1 MKEKKYVDNDVF
13 KFRCA
18 LKGDIAVFD
27 VTVFTKP
34 FDNDNDY
41 ELSLIRDDENGKLVQ
56 KKYFTLERINE
67 LKLKLIQKI
76 QECQN
81 PFDIYCVDVDGGYDV
96 TENELF
102 DLEKGDEV

>member
-1 MKEKKYVDNDVF
+1 MNEKKYVDNDVF

-18 LKGDIAVFD
+18 LRGDIAVFD

-34 FDNDNDY
+34 FNNDNDNG
-41 ELSLIRDDENGKLVQ
+41 LSLTGWGENEKLVQ
-56 KKYFTLERINE
+56 KKYFTPERINE

-81 PFDIYCVDVDGGYDV
+81 PFDIYCVDVDGGYNV
-96 TENELF
+96 TEDELF
-102 DLEKGDEV
+102 DLEKGE

>member
-13 KFRCA
+13 KFRCT
-18 LKGDIAVFD
+18 LRGNIAVFD

-41 ELSLIRDDENGKLVQ
+41 ELSLIGCDENEKLVQ
-56 KKYFTLERINE
+56 KKYFTPERISE
-67 LKLKLIQKI
+67 LKHKLIQEI

-81 PFDIYCVDVDGGYDV
+81 PFDIYCIDVDGGYNV
-96 TENELF
+96 TEDQLF
-102 DLEKGDEV
+102 DLEKGK

>member
-1 MKEKKYVDNDVF
+1 MKEKKYVENDMF

-18 LKGDIAVFD
+18 LRGYIAVLD

-34 FDNDNDY
+34 FDNDNDDY
-41 ELSLIRDDENGKLVQ
+41 MLSIIGHDENEKLVK
-56 KKYFTLERINE
+56 KKYFTPERINE

-81 PFDIYCVDVDGGYDV
+81 PFDIYCTDIDGGYKV
-96 TENELF
+96 TEDELF
-102 DLEKGDEV
+102 DLEKGE

>member
-18 LKGDIAVFD
+18 LSGNIDYLD

-34 FDNDNDY
+34 FNNDNDT
-41 ELSLIRDDENGKLVQ
+41 ELSLIGCEKLVQ
-56 KKYFTLERINE
+56 KKYFTPERINE

-81 PFDIYCVDVDGGYDV
+81 PFDIYCVDVDGGYNV
-96 TENELF
+96 TEDELF
-102 DLEKGDEV
+102 DLEKGE